1 MDIKIEPAPLA
12 LLDKLYEIET
22 ASFREEAFTRSQI
35 ASLLTDYNDLAFV
48 AQIGGETAGFV
59 IATLE
64 IVGKKT
70 FGHIL
75 TIDVLPHYRRIGIA
89 RRLLHTVE
97 AAFREN
103 GIPECR
109 LEVREDN
116 SAALSLYLKLG
127 YQKVGRLEKIL
138 REKTRR
144 APEKDPLGGRDSF
157 VRPVPNKFK
166 HRSIKPR

>member
-1 MDIKIEPAPLA
+1 VLGRGRMDIKIEPAALA
-12 LLDKLYEIET
+12 LLDKLCEIET

-35 ASLLTDYNDLAFV
+35 ASLLTGCNDLAFV

-59 IATLE
+59 IGTVE
-64 IVGKKT
+64 IAGKRT

-75 TIDVLPHYRRIGIA
+75 TIDVLPRYRRIGIA

-103 GIPECR
+103 DIPECR

-116 SAALSLYLKLG
+116 SVALSLYLKLG
-127 YQKVGRLEKIL
+127 YQKVGRLEKYYGKKHGLYL
-138 REKTRR
+138 RKT
-144 APEKDPLGGRDSF
+144 L
-157 VRPVPNKFK
+157 
-166 HRSIKPR
+166 